1 MTDTAEIQQE
11 GYSFLNMSTTV
22 STLIKSGNG
31 ILHAIVVNTGAAGI
45 VTVYDNTAGSGTKIA
60 TLKSGVAE
68 GTYTFDLKFDNGLYV
83 IPAAA
88 VNVTYI
94 YR

>member
-1 MTDTAEIQQE
+1 
-11 GYSFLNMSTTV
+11 MSTTV
-22 STLIKSGNG
+22 STVIKSGNG
-31 ILHAIVVNTGAAGI
+31 VLHAIVINTGAAGI
-45 VTVYDNTAGSGTKIA
+45 VTIYDNTAGSGTKIA
-60 TLKSGVAE
+60 TLKTGITE
-68 GTYTFDLKFDNGLYV
+68 RTLIYDLKFDNGLYV

>member
-1 MTDTAEIQQE
+1 MTDTSEVQLE
-11 GYSFLNMSTTV
+11 GYSFKNLADTV
-22 STLIKSGNG
+22 SQVVKTGNG
-31 ILHAIVVNTGAAGI
+31 LLHAIIINAKAAGTL
-45 VTVYDNTAGSGTKIA
+45 TVYDNTAGSGTKIA
-60 TLKSGVAE
+60 TFASNAPE
-68 GTYTFDLKFDNGLYV
+68 GTYTFNLKFATALYV